1 MNGVQK
7 GKEQMYQI
15 IKEVRRWK
23 EYLENLNVRDCRKTD
38 NGLSEGGW
46 GGRD

>member
-15 IKEVRRWK
+15 IKEEVRRWK
-23 EYLENLNVRDCRKTD
+23 EYLENLNVRDCWKTD
-38 NGLSEGGW
+38 NGLSK
-46 GGRD
+46 GRDRD